1 MTDKMAN
8 FIPEISVSAFSRV
21 PLIEI
26 VLILKIIFAA
36 QNWPDMGGVCW
47 SEGQVLL
54 CLNQQ
59 FMNIHRNR
67 HWKYFAF

>member
-1 MTDKMAN
+1 MTDKTAN

-36 QNWPDMGGVCW
+36 QNWPGMGGVCW
-47 SEGQVLL
+47 SEGLL
-54 CLNQQ
+54 VTG
-59 FMNIHRNR
+59 FTVSKSAIHE
-67 HWKYFAF
+67 HS